1 MQILFWIAFLLLMV
15 ISIFSVQNSNAP
27 PIVMKCLF
35 WRFETSL
42 VYTLLGSFS
51 LGIFVTL
58 LFWIPS
64 TLRVSIRS
72 KRLKRELE
80 DLQARQIQPDTTG
93 PAGPTLRE

>member
-1 MQILFWIAFLLLMV
+1 MQFFFWIAFLLLMGIAV
-15 ISIFSVQNSNAP
+15 FSVQNSNAP
-27 PIVMKCLF
+27 LIVMNFFF

-64 TLRVSIRS
+64 TLRASIRA
-72 KRLKRELE
+72 KRLKREME
-80 DLQARQIQPDTTG
+80 NLQARQVQPDTTG

>member
-1 MQILFWIAFLLLMV
+1 MQFFFWIAFLLVMGIAV
-15 ISIFSVQNSNAP
+15 FSVQNSNAP
-27 PIVMKCLF
+27 PVVMKFFF
-35 WRFETSL
+35 WSFETSL

-51 LGIFVTL
+51 LGILVTL

-64 TLRVSIRS
+64 TLRASIRA

-80 DLQARQIQPDTTG
+80 YLQTRQVQPDTTG

>member
-1 MQILFWIAFLLLMV
+1 MQILFFFFFLLLMG

-27 PIVMKCLF
+27 PIVMKFFF
-35 WRFETSL
+35 WSFETSL

-64 TLRVSIRS
+64 TLRASIRS

-80 DLQARQIQPDTTG
+80 DLQGRQIQPDTTG

>member
-1 MQILFWIAFLLLMV
+1 MQFFFWIAFLLVMG
-15 ISIFSVQNSNAP
+15 IAIFSVQNSNAS
-27 PIVMKCLF
+27 PIVMKFFF
-35 WRFETSL
+35 WSFETSL

-58 LFWIPS
+58 LFWIPG
-64 TLRVSIRS
+64 TLRASIRV

-80 DLQARQIQPDTTG
+80 DLQTRQVQPDTTG